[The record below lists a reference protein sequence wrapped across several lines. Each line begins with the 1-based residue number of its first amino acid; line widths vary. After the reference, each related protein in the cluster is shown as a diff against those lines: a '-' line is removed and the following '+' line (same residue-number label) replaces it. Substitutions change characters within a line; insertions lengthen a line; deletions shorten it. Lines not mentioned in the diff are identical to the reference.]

1 MAKRALI
8 VGINHYDKYNSLS
21 CCVPDAQAMME
32 VLKRNGD
39 GSPNFD
45 CRLMTSPGPEP
56 VTRRA
61 LREKWSELFHAFPGD
76 ILFYFSGHGLPTD
89 VGGYLVTQDGVP
101 SDEGVK
107 MQDLVDLANKS
118 SAASVLLIL
127 DCCFSGA
134 AGNAP
139 SVQGAVEN
147 QAILREGVTILAAAG
162 PQQLAIETAGHGVF
176 TKLLL
181 AAFRGGAADVR
192 GRVSAASTYAYCE
205 AALGAWDQRPLYK
218 SHAARLEPV
227 RLCEPTVPDSLLREL
242 PKFFV
247 TGDAGYQLHSTYEET
262 SKDANPEHVKI
273 FKKFKRFQI
282 GGLVRPKERD
292 DLYWAALKD
301 EPVILTDLGRF
312 YLQLAQAGRI

>member
-1 MAKRALI
+1 M
-8 VGINHYDKYNSLS
+8 V
-21 CCVPDAQAMME
+21 E

-39 GSPNFD
+39 GSPNFE
-45 CRLMTSPGPEP
+45 CRLMSSPGPEP

-61 LREKWSELFHAFPGD
+61 LRQKWGELFHAFPGD

-101 SDEGVK
+101 NDEGVP

-139 SVQGAVEN
+139 SVQNAVEN
-147 QAILREGVTILAAAG
+147 KAILREGVTILAAAG
-162 PQQLAIETAGHGVF
+162 SQQVAIETAGHGIF
-176 TKLLL
+176 TNLLL
-181 AAFRGGAADVR
+181 AALRGGAADVR
-192 GRVSAASTYAYCE
+192 GRVSAASIYAYCE

-218 SHAARLEPV
+218 SHAASLEPV
-227 RLCEPTVPDSLLREL
+227 RLCEPTVPDGLLREL
-242 PKFFV
+242 PEFFAD
-247 TGDAGYQLHSTYEET
+247 GDARYPLDPTYEET
-262 SKDANPEHVKI
+262 RNDKIDEHVKI

-282 GGLVRPKERD
+282 GGLLRPEKRD
-292 DLYWAALKD
+292 DLYWTALNN
-301 EPVILTDLGRF
+301 ERVMLTDLGRF
-312 YLQLAQAGRI
+312 YRQLAQAGRI